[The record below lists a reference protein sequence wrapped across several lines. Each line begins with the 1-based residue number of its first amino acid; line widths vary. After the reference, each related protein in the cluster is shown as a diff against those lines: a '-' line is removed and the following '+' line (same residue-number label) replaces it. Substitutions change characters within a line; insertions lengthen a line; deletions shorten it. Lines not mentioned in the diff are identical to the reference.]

1 MGTPLPFDSLD
12 QLRRTLFEAHPHLAE
27 LDRVAEPEW
36 RPVPAGEMGDAP
48 FRSTVR
54 DHYLSNPVA
63 RASETMAELSRLA
76 RERGRALAAE

>member
-1 MGTPLPFDSLD
+1 
-12 QLRRTLFEAHPHLAE
+12 
-27 LDRVAEPEW
+27 
-36 RPVPAGEMGDAP
+36 MGDAP

-76 RERGRALAAE
+76 CERGRALAAE